1 MKLDEFIK
9 NVLVDINK
17 GLNEAEKMTGKKYHI
32 EISSNGKRGVN
43 FDIAITV
50 IDSKTESAEG
60 SAKAGF
66 IQVLGA
72 GVGGK
77 VENKEES
84 SKVSRIQFTVYVPN
98 LTKAQDKEI
107 YSNLSQK
114 NYNYSL
120 E

>member
-9 NVLVDINK
+9 NVLVDIDK
-17 GLNEAEKMTGKKYHI
+17 GLKEAEKITEREYEIEFISNEKK
-32 EISSNGKRGVN
+32 GVN
-43 FDIAITV
+43 FDIAVTV
-50 IDSKTESAEG
+50 SDSKTESAEG

-66 IQVLGA
+66 IQVIGA

-77 VENKEES
+77 IENKEES

-98 LTKAQDKEI
+98 LTKTQDKEI

-114 NYNYSL
+114 NFGIG
-120 E
+120 